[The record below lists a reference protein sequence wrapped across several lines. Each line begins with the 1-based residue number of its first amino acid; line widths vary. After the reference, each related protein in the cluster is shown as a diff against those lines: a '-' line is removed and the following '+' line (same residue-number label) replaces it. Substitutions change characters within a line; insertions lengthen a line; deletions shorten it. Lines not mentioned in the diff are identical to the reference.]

1 MSSSESVQRLPLV
14 SREPVTDLPWLDDGL
29 TLLAVL
35 GDGQAV
41 FWNSE
46 TGKTLRVLQGLG
58 PGLISSDGRKL
69 VSHIPPHWRTA
80 RGPFGMMLRT
90 WDKLTGEPGMTLVPL
105 LGERS
110 SPDAP
115 RRSAWFAVAPDGRVH
130 GSANVEQELV
140 YVVQT
145 DKGQETLTT
154 AEFQKRFG
162 K

>member
-1 MSSSESVQRLPLV
+1 M
-14 SREPVTDLPWLDDGL
+14 TDLLWLDDGL
-29 TLLAVL
+29 TLLAVF
-35 GDGQAV
+35 GDGQVV
-41 FWNSE
+41 FWNSD
-46 TGKTLRVLQGLG
+46 TGKKLRELKGLG
-58 PGLISSDGRKL
+58 PGLISPDGRKL

-90 WDKLTGEPGMTLVPL
+90 WDTLTGEPGMTLVPL

-115 RRSAWFAVAPDGRVH
+115 RQSAWFAVAPDGQVH

-154 AEFQKRFG
+154 AEF
-162 K
+162 